1 MEENNNEQGGGSYEA
16 QERYMEKI
24 RASRQLLRA
33 EIKKIMEEETGET
46 YKMDEDLLVVFN
58 KLSEDKRQTITG
70 RINLLQKFSNPG

>member
-1 MEENNNEQGGGSYEA
+1 MEENNNELGGSYEA

-33 EIKKIMEEETGET
+33 EIKRIMEEETGDT
-46 YKMDEDLLVVFN
+46 YEMDEDLLVVFN
-58 KLSEDKRQTITG
+58 TLSEDKRQTITG